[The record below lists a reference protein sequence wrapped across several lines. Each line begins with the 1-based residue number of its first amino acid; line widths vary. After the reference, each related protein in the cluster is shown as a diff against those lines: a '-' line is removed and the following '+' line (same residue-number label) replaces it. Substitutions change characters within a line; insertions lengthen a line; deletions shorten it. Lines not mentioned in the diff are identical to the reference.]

1 MEGKNIPGPSICV
14 FCASSDH
21 IPARYIETARELGRT
36 MVERKTP
43 LVYGG
48 GNNGLMGVLSREI
61 HERGGKI
68 TGVIPHGLKEL
79 GYAYEGAD
87 EIIVTDGL
95 RERKAIMEERADG
108 FIGLPGGFGTIEEM
122 VEIITLRQLRMHS
135 KPIVFLNAGGFY
147 DGLLAQFETGYR
159 EGFIPDECRE
169 LYLVT
174 GSAGAALDYIE
185 LNDKKES
192 EPASRKIFS
201 SDQPMR
207 G

>member
-1 MEGKNIPGPSICV
+1 MEGNAPGLSVCV
-14 FCASSDH
+14 FCASSDL
-21 IPARYIETARELGRT
+21 IRPQYSELARELGRK
-36 MVERKTP
+36 MVARGMR

-48 GNNGLMGVLSREI
+48 GNNGLMGELSREI

-68 TGVIPHGLKEL
+68 TGVIPLGLKDL

-122 VEIITLRQLRMHS
+122 VEIITLRQLRMHA
-135 KPIVFLNAGGFY
+135 KPIVFFNSNGFY

-159 EGFIPDECRE
+159 ENFMFEECRN

-174 GSAGAALDYIE
+174 DSLDEALDYIGE
-185 LNDKKES
+185 NHGRAAGPECPEKLAE
-192 EPASRKIFS
+192 
-201 SDQPMR
+201 
-207 G
+207 